1 MSVLRLDA
9 TGDAG
14 VVTPKRYGVLARLV
28 STPQTALAATLLIVL
43 VAAVVA
49 APLVA
54 PAAPDAIDPA
64 HVFAP
69 PGPGHLFGTDELGR
83 DLLSRLLYGGRY
95 SLGIAGFATLIAMPL
110 GVVWGFLAA
119 QHGGWL
125 DELLMRVVDV
135 VMAVPVIL
143 FGLILVAAFGASVTT
158 LSVIIGMLLSPGTA
172 RIARAAIL
180 AELRSDYC
188 LAAVAAGVPR
198 RRLLFGELL
207 PNAGPVLIARASLV
221 AADAVMIEASLSF
234 LGLGIAP
241 PKASWGTLLQQG
253 YANIFSSLSYV
264 TFPGL
269 IIFVAIWVFNTLG
282 DRLQTVLDP
291 RSAR

>member
-9 TGDAG
+9 GVGAG
-14 VVTPKRYGVLARLV
+14 TPKRSSLLARLV
-28 STPQTALAATLLIVL
+28 STPQTALAATLLVVL
-43 VAAVVA
+43 VVAVVA

-69 PGPGHLFGTDELGR
+69 PSPIHLFGTDELGR
-83 DLLSRLLYGGRY
+83 DLLSRVLYGGRY
-95 SLGIAGFATLIAMPL
+95 SLGIAAFAVLIAMPL
-110 GVVWGFLAA
+110 GVLWGFLAA

-135 VMAVPVIL
+135 VMAVPVVL

-158 LSVIIGMLLSPGTA
+158 LSVIIGLLLSPGTA
-172 RIARAAIL
+172 RIARAAVL
-180 AELRSDYC
+180 AELTSDYC

-198 RRLLFGELL
+198 GRLLFGELM

-241 PKASWGTLLQQG
+241 PAASWGTLLQQG

-264 TFPGL
+264 AFPGL